1 MRVSNFSNTDYDYIL
16 TEEVTKVPS
25 ATWGSPD
32 GTLVLY
38 VQYDDSLVSE
48 LKFPRLSESIGGAG
62 AARTG
67 FLLPAFNN
75 SMHTVYPEHVTIRY
89 PTVQNSIKILET
101 CLFSRS
107 S

>member
-1 MRVSNFSNTDYDYIL
+1 M
-16 TEEVTKVPS
+16 TKTPS

-38 VQYDDSLVSE
+38 VQYDDSSVSE
-48 LKFPRLSESIGGAG
+48 LKFPRISEGIGGAG

-89 PTVQNSIKILET
+89 PTVLN
-101 CLFSRS
+101 F
-107 S
+107 